1 MADAHRTL
9 DRRARRT
16 RLRLLAL
23 AALVALAAC
32 SATPPA
38 PTSHATGQP
47 LHAPTVTAPAGT
59 ATAGTATA
67 ALGAA
72 AASAGPT
79 APDPSFDWRSLVV
92 VPFGSDLRD
101 LHASLHEV
109 LFFRDDTGDDS
120 KHEPEDCYSSDEPS
134 PRFVGHATDHY
145 YQCFRNDRLTR
156 IQAVVTLPNDEA
168 PGLIARL
175 CDAWL
180 KDGAPTSR
188 GAPACEGRDGGAAF
202 SARLDGAADDATTE
216 LSIVVLPAEAAD

>member
-9 DRRARRT
+9 GGSAWRA

-32 SATPPA
+32 STTPPA
-38 PTSHATGQP
+38 PASHASRPP
-47 LHAPTVTAPAGT
+47 LHGP
-59 ATAGTATA
+59 AGTATA

-72 AASAGPT
+72 GPAALEPAAASPGPA
-79 APDPSFDWRSLVV
+79 APDPSFDWRNLVV

-109 LFFRDDTGDDS
+109 LFFRDDAGADG
-120 KHEPEDCYSSDEPS
+120 KREPEDCYSSDEPS

-188 GAPACEGRDGGAAF
+188 GAPVCEGRGGGAAF
-202 SARLDGAADDATTE
+202 SARLDSAADDATTE
-216 LSIVVLPAEAAD
+216 LSIVVLPAETPD